1 MNLIKYFGI
10 DMTVVV
16 TLYWDCFVNVNNH
29 NKALGIDQIRI
40 INEQKLFMSLFGFDS
55 VKFSSKTNSW

>member
-1 MNLIKYFGI
+1 
-10 DMTVVV
+10 MTVVV